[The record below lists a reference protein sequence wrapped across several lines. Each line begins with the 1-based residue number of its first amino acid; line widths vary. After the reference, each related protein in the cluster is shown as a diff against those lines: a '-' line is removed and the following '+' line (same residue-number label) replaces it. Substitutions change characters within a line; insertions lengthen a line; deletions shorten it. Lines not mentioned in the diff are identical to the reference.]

1 MILIYVNFVHLD
13 NIKLL
18 LGYLVHEAYEMNPE
32 IILPRFCKAFSN
44 KNDWRVIEKKSDSKL
59 DLF

>member
-32 IILPRFCKAFSN
+32 INITKIL
-44 KNDWRVIEKKSDSKL
+44 
-59 DLF
+59 

>member
-18 LGYLVHEAYEMNPE
+18 LEYLVHEAYEMNPE
-32 IILPRFCKAFSN
+32 ITYITMIL
-44 KNDWRVIEKKSDSKL
+44 
-59 DLF
+59 